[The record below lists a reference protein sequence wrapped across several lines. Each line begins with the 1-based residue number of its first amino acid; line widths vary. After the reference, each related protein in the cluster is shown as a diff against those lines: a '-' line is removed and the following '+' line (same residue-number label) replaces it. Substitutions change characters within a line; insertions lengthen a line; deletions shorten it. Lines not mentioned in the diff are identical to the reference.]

1 MGYRTLAIIAAAMLA
16 WPALVQ
22 AQAQT
27 QLQNYPAR
35 PIRFIVPFPPG
46 GGTDTVARLI
56 AQPLAERLKQQIV
69 IDNRSGANA
78 IIGTDLG
85 AKAPADGYTMVFCL
99 PASVSVN
106 PTLYRDLPYDVARD
120 FLPLIQLN
128 AIALLLVTA
137 NTLPA
142 KNVAE
147 LIVLAKAKPGQF
159 NYASSGNGSAAH
171 LSMELFNAMAGLK
184 MVHVPYKGGG
194 PALTD
199 IVSGQMHMMS
209 GPMIAA
215 LPQVK
220 AGRIRALA
228 VMTHKRVKGL
238 PDVPTVGE
246 TVRGFE
252 SSIWH
257 GVLVPKGVPA
267 AIVQR
272 LSRDINEVLRLPE
285 VGERMASQGAEVVG
299 GSPDAFAALI
309 RSETIQYAKLLKAV
323 GLARSVSQ

>member
-1 MGYRTLAIIAAAMLA
+1 MGYRLSGAIVVKLVVALLAL
-16 WPALVQ
+16 PAL
-22 AQAQT
+22 A
-27 QLQNYPAR
+27 QNYPSR

-56 AQPLAERLKQQIV
+56 AQPLAERLKQPLV

-78 IIGTDLG
+78 IIGTELG
-85 AKAPADGYTMVFCL
+85 AKAPADGYTLVFCL
-99 PASVSVN
+99 PASVAVN
-106 PTLYRDLPYDVARD
+106 PTLYRDLAYDPVRD
-120 FLPLIQLN
+120 FAPVIQIN
-128 AIALLLVTA
+128 TIALLLVTA
-137 NTLPA
+137 HTLPA

-171 LSMELFNAMAGLK
+171 LSMALFNVMAGVN

-199 IVSGQMHMMS
+199 IMSGQMHMMS

-215 LPQVK
+215 MPQVK
-220 AGRIRALA
+220 AGRVRALA
-228 VMTHKRVKGL
+228 VMTHKRISGL

-246 TVRGFE
+246 TVKGFE

-257 GVLVPKGVPA
+257 GVLAPRGTPA

-272 LSRDINEVLRLPE
+272 LNSDINAVLQLPE
-285 VGERMASQGAEVVG
+285 MSGRMAMQGAEVVG
-299 GSPDAFAALI
+299 GAPENFAALI
-309 RSETIQYAKLLKAV
+309 RAETAKYSKLLKDV